1 MKSQISPCIEYMA
14 HRTILYFVSPAV
26 HYQGVENYGVED
38 NVAYLSADL
47 YLMGISF
54 NLCEMREI
62 SMCDDTM
69 VADEANEND
78 CPGDGSFEYGI
89 TYRLPS
95 AGPEVA
101 SWLATGWK
109 GNGILQMFAAQ
120 DESMMIGNC
129 ELDLKTFVT
138 QQGETLIGAP
148 SAAVSAGIALG
159 ALATLSLLCCYCY
172 CCRRRR
178 KTKTLQNK
186 QQQANDDHES
196 YFQRME
202 EERSYW
208 SGKSKKSKKTQA
220 TSRDSVVSDL

>member
-1 MKSQISPCIEYMA
+1 M
-14 HRTILYFVSPAV
+14 
-26 HYQGVENYGVED
+26 EN
-38 NVAYLSADL
+38 NVGYLSADL

-62 SMCDDTM
+62 SLCDESM

-78 CPGDGSFEYGI
+78 CPGDGSFGYSI
-89 TYRLPS
+89 TYNLPS

-109 GNGILQMFAAQ
+109 GNGVLQIFAAQ
-120 DESMMIGNC
+120 DESMMIGDC

-138 QQGETLIGAP
+138 QHNETLIGAP
-148 SAAVSAGIALG
+148 SAAISTGIALG
-159 ALATLSLLCCYCY
+159 ALAALSLLCCYCY

-178 KTKTLQNK
+178 TTKEQPSKK
-186 QQQANDDHES
+186 QQGADDDES
-196 YFQRME
+196 YFHRLE

-208 SGKSKKSKKTQA
+208 SGKSKSNKSKKTEA
-220 TSRDSVVSDL
+220 TSRQSVVSDL